1 VHGLYRKDTAARSLL
16 SLGGVLLCGALLGTA
31 CRTKPLVDS
40 GETGDTAGPVD
51 TSPPDDTGPPPPAD
65 LDSDGV
71 TDDTDC
77 DDYDPTVYPGADELY
92 DEKDND
98 CDDRIDAN
106 GVYAGSVSGDAS
118 AVYEGVSYSFSLDCP
133 TTLQRALKEV
143 DFSALCTT
151 DGSEMALLLLGET
164 VEIVMA
170 SSNVPE
176 GTWSG
181 RFEFIS
187 SNGWDTDGNGTLTWS
202 GLNTVN
208 MLATLDTFS
217 LDASV
222 SGSVAYDPKATAK
235 HEAKS
240 KDTGVED

>member
-1 VHGLYRKDTAARSLL
+1 MNRLYRTDTAARSIW
-16 SLGGVLLCGALLGTA
+16 SFGGVLLCSALLLSS
-31 CRTKPLVDS
+31 CRSKPTEDS
-40 GETGDTAGPVD
+40 GETGDTSVPED
-51 TSPPDDTGPPPPAD
+51 TSPPEDTGPPPPAD

-71 TDDTDC
+71 TDETDC

-98 CDDRIDAN
+98 CDERVDAN
-106 GVYAGSVSGDAS
+106 GIYEGSVSVSAS
-118 AVYEGVSYSFSLDCP
+118 AIYEGVSYSFSLDCP
-133 TTLQRALKEV
+133 TTLQRVLEEV
-143 DFSALCTT
+143 DFSAMCTT

-164 VEIVMA
+164 VEIVMD

-176 GTWSG
+176 GSWSG

-187 SNGWDTDGNGTLTWS
+187 SNGWDTNGNGTLTWS
-202 GLNTVN
+202 GLDTVN

-222 SGSVAYDPKATAK
+222 SGSVDYDAKATAK
-235 HEAKS
+235 HDAKS
-240 KDTGVED
+240 EDTGAKD

>member
-1 VHGLYRKDTAARSLL
+1 MTRLYRKDTAARSLL
-16 SLGGVLLCGALLGTA
+16 SLGGVLLCGALLGS
-31 CRTKPLVDS
+31 CRSKPTIDS
-40 GETGDTAGPVD
+40 GETGDTSVPVD
-51 TSPPDDTGPPPPAD
+51 TSGPEDTGPPPPAD

-106 GVYAGSVSGDAS
+106 GVYVGSVSVSAS

-143 DFSALCTT
+143 DFSAMCTT
-151 DGSEMALLLLGET
+151 DGSEMALILLGET
-164 VEIVMA
+164 VEIVMD
-170 SSNVPE
+170 SSNVTE
-176 GTWSG
+176 GSWSG

-187 SNGWDTDGNGTLTWS
+187 SNGWDTNSDGTLTWS

-222 SGSVAYDPKATAK
+222 SGSVGYDAKATAK
-235 HEAKS
+235 HNAKS
-240 KDTGVED
+240 EDTSAED